1 MVFSSCFRHNNEA
14 RSSSIDSDG
23 EHEPPAL
30 MRHISH
36 EEHSNYTP
44 NPLRKLSTGANRS
57 TRIRHIITS
66 IMNSETL
73 YVDCLNKMVQVS

>member
-1 MVFSSCFRHNNEA
+1 
-14 RSSSIDSDG
+14 
-23 EHEPPAL
+23 

-36 EEHSNYTP
+36 EEHNYTP

-73 YVDCLNKMVQVS
+73 YVDCLNKMVQVSFMNFFFVWVFLYFWVAAFHCQNKD